1 MLDARSSD
9 RRGDLLQTWPRTQC
23 AAAAPWPLPTDLFF
37 CRYNLLPGVSLCV
50 VTGLSRL
57 SSCKDARSPIF
68 LFTRLSSFWVRRS
81 RPLTHSLAPG
91 HPFGL
96 LPPSPSSFYHA
107 SWQLTVTLF
116 PNIIY
121 FHYFLYI
128 FLTLQI
134 PLESPLHLSLTHTFS
149 RYISHTFLAQQCWNF
164 SRHKIHLG
172 WVRTVPGCVF
182 KKCRFPGNARW
193 FCFSRQ

>member
-37 CRYNLLPGVSLCV
+37 CRYNLLPGVSLWV

-81 RPLTHSLAPG
+81 RPLTHSLTPG

-107 SWQLTVTLF
+107 FLAAHCYFIPEHHLLSLF
-116 PNIIY
+116 FIHISYSANSFRVSSPFEPNTHIFKIY
-121 FHYFLYI
+121 FSH
-128 FLTLQI
+128 I
-134 PLESPLHLSLTHTFS
+134 PSSAVLKF
-149 RYISHTFLAQQCWNF
+149 
-164 SRHKIHLG
+164 
-172 WVRTVPGCVF
+172 
-182 KKCRFPGNARW
+182 
-193 FCFSRQ
+193 

>member
-1 MLDARSSD
+1 MRGLPPFSS
-9 RRGDLLQTWPRTQC
+9 RAC
-23 AAAAPWPLPTDLFF
+23 PLSESVVPGLSLTPS
-37 CRYNLLPGVSLCV
+37 LPGI
-50 VTGLSRL
+50 LSD
-57 SSCKDARSPIF
+57 SCHHR
-68 LFTRLSSFWVRRS
+68 
-81 RPLTHSLAPG
+81 
-91 HPFGL
+91 
-96 LPPSPSSFYHA
+96 LPPFITL

-172 WVRTVPGCVF
+172 WGQSLGVCLKNADSLATRDGSASVDSSIWNQHLKTSWERSSFRDSCRHYLTVVPF
-182 KKCRFPGNARW
+182 KPLIMLHDGSDNISVLF
-193 FCFSRQ
+193 